1 MSKTLSYRI
10 DLVERPRERVA
21 RDNGALIIITMFAL
35 LLSLAGCSSTQFH
48 ENSGE
53 GSVAIIESGMASYY
67 GDKYHNK
74 KTASG
79 ERYRH
84 ELNTAAHRTLPF
96 GTHVKVTN
104 QKTGQSVLVKINDRG
119 PFVRGRIIDLS
130 KSAFTTI
137 GDTSSGL
144 IRVDV
149 QVVE

>member
-1 MSKTLSYRI
+1 MSKTLNYRI
-10 DLVERPRERVA
+10 DLIKRPRERAA
-21 RDNGALIIITMFAL
+21 RDKGVFLIIALFVL
-35 LLSLAGCSSTQFH
+35 LLSIAGCSSTQLH

-53 GSVAIIESGMASYY
+53 GSSAIIESGMASYY

>member
-1 MSKTLSYRI
+1 
-10 DLVERPRERVA
+10 
-21 RDNGALIIITMFAL
+21 MFAL
-35 LLSLAGCSSTQFH
+35 LLSLTGCSSTELH
-48 ENSGE
+48 ENSDE
-53 GSVAIIESGMASYY
+53 GSSATIESGMASYY
-67 GDKYHNK
+67 GNKYHNK
-74 KTASG
+74 KTANG
-79 ERYRH
+79 EIYRH

-144 IRVDV
+144 IPVSI
-149 QVVE
+149 QVIE